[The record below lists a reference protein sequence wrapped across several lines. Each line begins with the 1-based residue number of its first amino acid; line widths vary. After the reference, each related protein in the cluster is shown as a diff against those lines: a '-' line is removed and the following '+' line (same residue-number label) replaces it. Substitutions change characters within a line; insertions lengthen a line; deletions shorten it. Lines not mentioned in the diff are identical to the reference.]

1 MNRAKQFADS
11 GKFKDFLSYEK
22 KKTLKWQNVCYSGT
36 ANNCGAT
43 ISYYA
48 STNPN
53 TYGDIVL
60 FPGLAT
66 NTNIDP
72 FMKNLMFWGLNHR
85 RNVIT
90 VDTFLGEFK
99 DKLSAPEAKQH
110 ANKNTYSEFVSLLEQ
125 SIKFIQPYT
134 IPNKNILIGHSAG
147 ATGLTDALN
156 NLTTKNIKTNAG
168 SVMLFAPC
176 FGVQQIG
183 TIDNAVKRRI
193 DAKRDEYPDGILIMP
208 NAQDVW
214 ETRKIRNV
222 YVSPNFIGDMFAST
236 FRPDLMNKW
245 GTYITLVA
253 AQKDTK
259 VSITCLKQCFEEMK
273 NMSCAD
279 LFKMI
284 ILSDSQHSILAPNQN
299 NRNILNI
306 IKNQRIK

>member
-1 MNRAKQFADS
+1 MNRTKQFAEL

-22 KKTLKWQNVCYSGT
+22 KKTLKWQNVCWSGT
-36 ANNCGAT
+36 ANNCSAT

-53 TYGDIVL
+53 TCGDIVL

-72 FMKNLMFWGLNHR
+72 LMKNLMFWGLNHR

-99 DKLSAPEAKQH
+99 DRLSAPEAKQN
-110 ANKNTYSEFVSLLEQ
+110 ADKNTYPEFVSLLEQ
-125 SIKFIQPYT
+125 SLQFIQAYT

-147 ATGLTDALN
+147 ATGLTDAMN
-156 NLTTKNIKTNAG
+156 NLTTKHIKTNAG
-168 SVMLFAPC
+168 SVILFAPC
-176 FGVQQIG
+176 FGVQQVEF
-183 TIDNAVKRRI
+183 IDKAVKRRI
-193 DAKRDEYPDGILIMP
+193 EATRNEYPDGVLLMP

-214 ETRKIRNV
+214 ETHRLRNI
-222 YVSPNFIGDMFAST
+222 YIPKNFIVDMFKSA

-245 GTYITLVA
+245 RTYITIVA
-253 AQKDTK
+253 SQNDTK
-259 VSITCLKQCFEEMK
+259 VSIKCLKQYFEEMQK
-273 NMSCAD
+273 MSNAD

-284 ILSDSQHSILAPNQN
+284 TLSDSHHSILAPNQN
-299 NRNILNI
+299 NRKVLNI
-306 IKNQRIK
+306 IKNQKTK

>member
-1 MNRAKQFADS
+1 
-11 GKFKDFLSYEK
+11 
-22 KKTLKWQNVCYSGT
+22 
-36 ANNCGAT
+36 
-43 ISYYA
+43 
-48 STNPN
+48 
-53 TYGDIVL
+53 
-60 FPGLAT
+60 
-66 NTNIDP
+66 
-72 FMKNLMFWGLNHR
+72 MKNLIFWGLNHR

-90 VDTFLGEFK
+90 IDTFLGEFK
-99 DKLSAPEAKQH
+99 DRLSAPEAKQY
-110 ANKNTYSEFVSLLEQ
+110 ADKNTYSEFVSLVEQ

-156 NLTTKNIKTNAG
+156 NLTIKDIKTNAG

-183 TIDNAVKRRI
+183 TIDKAVKRRI
-193 DAKRDEYPDGILIMP
+193 ESNRDKYPDDVLIMP

-214 ETRKIRNV
+214 ETHRLRNV
-222 YVSPNFIGDMFAST
+222 YVSPDFIVDMFKSD

-245 GTYITLVA
+245 GTYITIVA

-259 VSITCLKQCFEEMK
+259 VSIKCLKQCFEKME

-284 ILSDSQHSILAPNQN
+284 TISDSQHSILAPNQN
-299 NRNILNI
+299 NRKVLNI
-306 IKNQRIK
+306 IKNQKTK

>member
-1 MNRAKQFADS
+1 MNRAKQFAEL

-53 TYGDIVL
+53 AYGDIVL

-72 FMKNLMFWGLNHR
+72 FMKNLIFWGLNHR

-90 VDTFLGEFK
+90 IDTFLGEFK
-99 DKLSAPEAKQH
+99 DRLSATEAKQY
-110 ANKNTYSEFVSLLEQ
+110 ADKNTYSEFVSLIEQ

-156 NLTTKNIKTNAG
+156 KLTDKNIKTNAG

-183 TIDNAVKRRI
+183 TIDKAVKRRI
-193 DAKRDEYPDGILIMP
+193 AANCNKYPDGVLVMP

-214 ETRKIRNV
+214 EIGRLRNV
-222 YVSPNFIGDMFAST
+222 YISPNFIVDMFKSD

-253 AQKDTK
+253 AKNDPK
-259 VSITCLKQCFEEMK
+259 VSIQCLRQCFEKMG
-273 NMSCAD
+273 NMSHAD

-284 ILSDSQHSILAPNQN
+284 TLYDSQHNILAPNQN
-299 NRNILNI
+299 NRTVLNI
-306 IKNQRIK
+306 IKNQKTK